1 MSRLLWIEVRRF
13 GARRLVRVTTLLALG
28 GIVLGTFIAYTQ
40 HFLLSSLPAVPLGTA
55 FPLVVIG
62 WLLGASFIGAE
73 WNAGTVTTLL
83 TWEPRRIRVL
93 VTKAIAGIACVF
105 VLTLCLQAL
114 LAAALSAAA
123 TLSGSVSGADG
134 WLSETAAVGVRVSA
148 LAAVAGAIGFAFA
161 AVGRNTAAAL
171 GAGFAYVVVVENLVR
186 GLKPGWSR
194 WLFGENAGLFL
205 LGPSNDFP
213 NMNRSSLGAGMYL
226 ILVSAILLVAATLVF
241 RSRDV
246 N

>member
-1 MSRLLWIEVRRF
+1 MEFRRF
-13 GARRLVRVTTLLALG
+13 ASRRLVRLTTLLALG
-28 GIVLGTFIAYTQ
+28 GIAFGTFLAFTNHYTLVSTPDIA
-40 HFLLSSLPAVPLGTA
+40 LGTA

-62 WLLGASFIGAE
+62 WLVGASFIGAE

-83 TWEPRRIRVL
+83 TWEPRRVRVVL
-93 VTKAIAGIACVF
+93 TKATVAVVSVF
-105 VLTLCLQAL
+105 ALTLALQAVLTGCLA
-114 LAAALSAAA
+114 LAASINGSTAGAQGWL
-123 TLSGSVSGADG
+123 TDTGSVA
-134 WLSETAAVGVRVSA
+134 VRVSA
-148 LAAVAGAIGFAFA
+148 LAALAGAIGFAFA

-186 GLKPGWSR
+186 GLEPEWTR

-213 NMNRSSLGAGMYL
+213 YMQRSQLGAGIYL
-226 ILVSAILLVAATLVF
+226 ALLAATLVGVATLAF
-241 RSRDV
+241 RARDV

>member
-1 MSRLLWIEVRRF
+1 
-13 GARRLVRVTTLLALG
+13 
-28 GIVLGTFIAYTQ
+28 
-40 HFLLSSLPAVPLGTA
+40 
-55 FPLVVIG
+55 
-62 WLLGASFIGAE
+62 
-73 WNAGTVTTLL
+73 VTTLL
-83 TWEPRRIRVL
+83 TWEPRRVRVL
-93 VTKAIAGIACVF
+93 LSKAIAGIVSVF
-105 VLTLCLQAL
+105 VLTSVLQAVL
-114 LAAALSAAA
+114 SACLYLAASLN
-123 TLSGSVSGADG
+123 GSVVGAEG
-134 WLSETAAVGVRVSA
+134 WLADTAEVALRVSV
-148 LAAVAGAIGFAFA
+148 LAALAGAIGFAFA

-186 GLKPGWSR
+186 GLRPEWSE

-226 ILVSAILLVAATLVF
+226 MLVSAILLVAATLVF

>member
-1 MSRLLWIEVRRF
+1 VSRLLRVEFRRF
-13 GARRLVRVTTLLALG
+13 AARRLVRITTLFALG
-28 GIVLGTFIAYTQ
+28 GIAFGTFIAYTN
-40 HFLLSSLPAVPLGTA
+40 HFRLVSMPDVPLGTA

-73 WNAGTVTTLL
+73 WHAGTVTTLL
-83 TWEPRRIRVL
+83 TWEPRRVRVVL
-93 VTKAIAGIACVF
+93 AKAIVGIVAVF
-105 VLTLCLQAL
+105 ALTLALQVVLTAFLALAASLNGSTTGAEGWLTETGAVAVRVSL
-114 LAAALSAAA
+114 LAAL
-123 TLSGSVSGADG
+123 
-134 WLSETAAVGVRVSA
+134 
-148 LAAVAGAIGFAFA
+148 AGAIGFAFA

-186 GLKPGWSR
+186 GLRPEWSR

-213 NMNRSSLGAGMYL
+213 YLERSQLGAGIYL
-226 ILVSAILLVAATLVF
+226 TLLSAILMGAATIFF
-241 RSRDV
+241 RTRDV

>member
-1 MSRLLWIEVRRF
+1 MSRLLRVELRRF
-13 GARRLVRVTTLLALG
+13 AARRLVRVTTLLALV
-28 GIVLGTFIAYTQ
+28 GIAFGAFIAYTE
-40 HFLLSSLPAVPLGTA
+40 HFRLASLPDVPLGTA

-73 WNAGTVTTLL
+73 WHAGTVTTLL
-83 TWEPRRIRVL
+83 TWEPRRVRVL
-93 VTKAIAGIACVF
+93 LAKVVAGVVSVF
-105 VLTLCLQAL
+105 VLTTLLQAV
-114 LAAALSAAA
+114 LAASLYLAAS
-123 TLSGSVSGADG
+123 LNGSVVGAEG
-134 WLSETAAVGVRVSA
+134 WLAETTEVALRVSI
-148 LAAVAGAIGFAFA
+148 LASLAGAIGFAFA

-186 GLKPGWSR
+186 GLKPEWSE

-205 LGPSNDFP
+205 LGASGDFP
-213 NMNRSSLGAGMYL
+213 FLERSPLGAGLYL
-226 ILVSAILLVAATLVF
+226 LLLSGALLVVATMVF

>member
-28 GIVLGTFIAYTQ
+28 GIAFGAFIAYTE
-40 HFLLSSLPAVPLGTA
+40 HFRLATLPDVPLGTA
-55 FPLVVIG
+55 LPLVVIG

-73 WNAGTVTTLL
+73 WHAGTVTTLL
-83 TWEPRRIRVL
+83 TWETRRIRVL
-93 VTKAIAGIACVF
+93 LTKAIASVACVF
-105 VLTLCLQAL
+105 VLTLFLQAVL
-114 LAAALSAAA
+114 LGALSAMA
-123 TLSGSVSGADG
+123 SFNGSVAGADG
-134 WLSETAAVGVRVSA
+134 WLTETAAVGVRVSA
-148 LAAVAGAIGFAFA
+148 LAAVAAAIGFAFA

-186 GLKPGWSR
+186 GLKPAWSR
-194 WLFGENAGLFL
+194 WLFGENGGLFL

-213 NMNRSSLGAGMYL
+213 DLDRSQLGAGAYL
-226 ILVSAILLVAATLVF
+226 MLVSAILLVVSGLVF